1 MTALTTDLPHRPGTM
16 TKTHRAARVAR
27 VTRRCALAALAAL
40 PACRDVL
47 DTTPQTF
54 TGTTNFYQTPAQM
67 ERAVLGAYAY
77 LQSAYGSGSSN
88 THWILSEMRSD
99 NTTYQLNESDRSLL
113 HNENV
118 DEFLV
123 APDNN
128 TVRGYWN
135 VSYAAIL
142 QSNVILGRLE
152 PVAYTDQAAKDRVA
166 AEAKFLRALHYF
178 NLVRFFGD
186 VPLLLKE
193 TTTYGGAFTPT
204 RAPVDSVYAQ
214 IIRDLTEAAPK
225 LPTRAALPASQ
236 AGRATQG
243 AATTLLADVYMTRK
257 NYQAAATALQ
267 SVVGMGY
274 TLATTYDR
282 AFDPA
287 FKNGPESIFEVQF
300 SEGVTGEGSTYVY
313 RFVPFNSGRDLVYGF
328 TDLFGRDAGW
338 NIPTRDM
345 VRAYEPGDARRA
357 ASIGF
362 YVKAGNAQ
370 YTDVAFGDTIPYIAK
385 YRHPFAQ
392 QGRTGDNWP
401 VYRYAE
407 ALLLYAEALN
417 ELGRTAEAYPLV
429 NQVRARAGLAA
440 LASGLSQTAF
450 RDAVAREQRVESA
463 FEDKRWFELLRTGRA
478 VDVMNA
484 HGAQMKS
491 YTNRRAPITYN
502 VTAQKLIYP
511 IPIIEITNNGYPQN
525 PGY

>member
-1 MTALTTDLPHRPGTM
+1 M
-16 TKTHRAARVAR
+16 TKTHRAAR
-27 VTRRCALAALAAL
+27 RCALAAAAAL
-40 PACRDVL
+40 PACTDVL
-47 DTTPQTF
+47 ETEPKTF
-54 TGTTNFYQTPAQM
+54 SGTTTFYQTPAQM

-77 LQSAYGSGSSN
+77 LQTAYGSGSSS

-135 VSYAAIL
+135 TSYAAIL
-142 QSNVILGRLE
+142 QSNVVLGRLD
-152 PVAYTDQAAKDRVA
+152 PVAYPDPAAKERVA

-186 VPLLLKE
+186 VPLVLRE
-193 TTTYGGAFTPT
+193 TQTYGGAFTPT
-204 RAPVDSVYAQ
+204 RAPADSVYAQ
-214 IIRDLTEAAPK
+214 IVRDLTEAGPK
-225 LPTRAALPASQ
+225 LPARAALPASQ
-236 AGRATQG
+236 AGRATRG
-243 AATTLLADVYMTRK
+243 AAAVLLADVHMTRRDF
-257 NYQAAATALQ
+257 QAAAAALQ
-267 SVVGMGY
+267 GVVGMGY
-274 TLATTYDR
+274 ALVPSYAQV
-282 AFDPA
+282 FDPA

-300 SEGVTGEGSTYVY
+300 SEGVTGESSAYVY

-338 NIPTRDM
+338 NIPTRDL

-357 ASIGF
+357 ASVGF

-370 YTDVAFGDTIPYIAK
+370 YTDVAFGDTIPYVAK

-392 QGRTGDNWP
+392 QGRTNDNWP

-417 ELGRTAEAYPLV
+417 ELGRTTEAYPYV
-429 NQVRARAGLAA
+429 NQVRARAGLAP
-440 LASGLSQTAF
+440 LAPGMGQAAF
-450 RDAVAREQRVESA
+450 RDAVAREERVESA
-463 FEDKRWFELLRTGRA
+463 FEDKRWFQLVRTGRA
-478 VDVMNA
+478 VEVMNA
-484 HGAQMKS
+484 HGAEIKS
-491 YTNRRAPITYN
+491 YTDRRAAVAYD
-502 VTAQKLIYP
+502 VTPTKLRYP
-511 IPIIEITNNGYPQN
+511 IPVIEITTNGLQQN